1 MGSKEGECI
10 YIFQYTH
17 FVVHFFF
24 AAKILPMGW
33 LLFSCVV
40 GMYGMTGYKTQPC
53 KNVVEE
59 GFCRYGNSCQFAH
72 SRAEMEMAGAG
83 GGVGGGGTAT
93 AMNQVSNTT
102 LYQSCGVKVK
112 IIFWCR
118 SRAVNTYLFNTP
130 SKQILSFYLE
140 LLFFQNSSGAGR
152 EPALSGKFKVVL
164 CTKFDKNLCSK
175 ETKPHGLVTT
185 VTVKCKIMP
194 VLWSQSSHFIFSRTC
209 G

>member
-1 MGSKEGECI
+1 MGSKGGECI

-83 GGVGGGGTAT
+83 GGGGGTAT

-140 LLFFQNSSGAGR
+140 LRS
-152 EPALSGKFKVVL
+152 
-164 CTKFDKNLCSK
+164 
-175 ETKPHGLVTT
+175 
-185 VTVKCKIMP
+185 
-194 VLWSQSSHFIFSRTC
+194 FSEQLR
-209 G
+209 GGERASPFGEVQGGPLHQV

>member
-83 GGVGGGGTAT
+83 GGGTAT
-93 AMNQVSNTT
+93 AMNQVSN
-102 LYQSCGVKVK
+102 QGCGAGAA
-112 IIFWCR
+112 R
-118 SRAVNTYLFNTP
+118 SRPF
-130 SKQILSFYLE
+130 
-140 LLFFQNSSGAGR
+140 
-152 EPALSGKFKVVL
+152 
-164 CTKFDKNLCSK
+164 
-175 ETKPHGLVTT
+175 
-185 VTVKCKIMP
+185 
-194 VLWSQSSHFIFSRTC
+194 
-209 G
+209 